1 MVQNKTLTY
10 LAHPSEKIIPGE
22 HIGIKENTFDV
33 DQAPPAGG
41 ITVKI
46 HYVSFDPY
54 QRGRM
59 RPSHIKSYSPAFEL
73 NSAITNGSIATVL
86 KSDNEKFKAGDQIV
100 SLFATPTAEYAAL
113 PKAIAD
119 GARVIQNP
127 YNLDTK
133 LFLGPLGMP
142 GLTAYSSFYDIGLPK
157 KGETI
162 FISSAAGPVGQ
173 LVGQLAKHEGLTV
186 IGSVG
191 EDKKLDFIIK
201 ELGFDGG
208 FNYKKEKPIDAL
220 KRLAPNGIDIYY
232 ENVGGEQLEA
242 AITCMNDFGRIVAC
256 GMISQYNL
264 KPENQYPIKNLM
276 QVVAKRLT
284 MRGFIVGDANMG
296 PRYAVEHQQKVQ
308 KWLSEGTFK
317 AAMDVTEGIDNAS
330 EGLVGLF
337 EGKNFGK
344 AVLEVSKL

>member
-22 HIGIKENTFDV
+22 HIGIKDNTFDV

-113 PKAIAD
+113 PKDIAN

-127 YNLDTK
+127 YSLDTK

-157 KGETI
+157 
-162 FISSAAGPVGQ
+162 
-173 LVGQLAKHEGLTV
+173 
-186 IGSVG
+186 
-191 EDKKLDFIIK
+191 
-201 ELGFDGG
+201 
-208 FNYKKEKPIDAL
+208 
-220 KRLAPNGIDIYY
+220 
-232 ENVGGEQLEA
+232 
-242 AITCMNDFGRIVAC
+242 
-256 GMISQYNL
+256 
-264 KPENQYPIKNLM
+264 
-276 QVVAKRLT
+276 
-284 MRGFIVGDANMG
+284 
-296 PRYAVEHQQKVQ
+296 
-308 KWLSEGTFK
+308 
-317 AAMDVTEGIDNAS
+317 
-330 EGLVGLF
+330 
-337 EGKNFGK
+337 
-344 AVLEVSKL
+344 